1 MAMSNFRK
9 PNKDLPFRV
18 ALAVFRVAL
27 AVLCSSV
34 IGLVLLAAV
43 GSILRRA
50 DVVAASMVGLTIVGL
65 PLVPILYLV
74 ARR

>member
-1 MAMSNFRK
+1 MSNFGK

-18 ALAVFRVAL
+18 ALAA
-27 AVLCSSV
+27 LCSSV

-50 DVVAASMVGLTIVGL
+50 DVVADSMVGLTIVGL
-65 PLVPILYLV
+65 PLLPILYLV